1 MNPSSKKGESKTME
15 QASEV
20 YYYMSHDLKNLHPIP
35 ENKYVKIRYLK
46 KGDIPDYVKLVN
58 EALRH
63 SPDPFIPMTREFAEK
78 WPLEQTLIAEYNGE
92 MVGFLMFESRGTTG
106 LPVQLGVAPK
116 YRRLYIGTTLLLT
129 LLKKFKE
136 EGIKEVQMKVYE
148 NNKPAR
154 SLYKKLNFKIYGIVI
169 EQ

>member
-1 MNPSSKKGESKTME
+1 ME
-15 QASEV
+15 TANEV
-20 YYYMSHDLKNLHPIP
+20 YYYMSHDLKNLPP
-35 ENKYVKIRYLK
+35 KPVNKYVEIRNLK
-46 KGDIPDYVKLVN
+46 KEDIPDYVNLVN
-58 EALRH
+58 EALSH
-63 SPDPFIPMTREFAEK
+63 SPDPFVPMTRDFAEK

-92 MVGFLMFESRGTTG
+92 MVGFLMFESRGKTG

-116 YRRLYIGTTLLLT
+116 YRRLYIGTTLLIT
-129 LLKKFKE
+129 LLEKFKK

-169 EQ
+169 EH